1 MRLSR
6 VPALKALDTT
16 QASMHAAE
24 YGKWKNWYRGEW
36 LDGIDETHKM
46 VQDYLAWLDDPLK
59 VPQPTIVNS
68 WQGYYHIMHYEGDK
82 VSDVH

>member
-1 MRLSR
+1 MADFAEIRKLE
-6 VPALKALDTT
+6 K
-16 QASMHAAE
+16 QAE

-68 WQGYYHIMHYEGDK
+68 WQGYYHIMHYEGTK
-82 VSDVH
+82 STDVK